1 MQTRRDRLQAY
12 QYQVKRIM
20 SALLGMEPE
29 APDQPMRR
37 VRAAMFSG
45 VMVGALAC
53 GVVALYGWISHS
65 QTRGWK
71 DQAPALIQI
80 KESGAQFIL
89 WPDDSVEG
97 KRVLYPVTNFTS
109 AQLIL
114 GNSTIKDTRRTIPR
128 VNANGVPRGG
138 QVVGINGIPPSLPDK
153 DASANGVWFIC
164 NHVETVKGEQ
174 KRVVDL
180 FAGQSPIDTQ
190 YLGTDTLAVSDT
202 SSGQL
207 YVIYN
212 GKRLPVESED
222 TLRFLDL
229 KDNPIVK
236 VKPAWLNSIPEG
248 KPLEPLSVPGA
259 GTPASKQIE
268 GNDTVVGEVF
278 EAGDQFF
285 LMQTGG
291 LAKISPTQAKL
302 LISSGTARDPS
313 GSQAAAKEIA
323 DASTRGIVLE
333 DVDLSQPDHPQ
344 DLPSWAAIPND
355 SSDPVMCL
363 QYSSESPQDPMQM
376 QIGLSLKD
384 TPRVN
389 PVGGSLSGPP
399 ADTVSL
405 PGGKFMVLRSYARDP
420 GKGPLFL
427 LTDDGL
433 KYPVKDP
440 SVLSL
445 LGYDGVKIWPVP
457 RDISDLIATGPA
469 LDPAK
474 AKGSALAQGDP
485 NAQPTQSVP
494 AGN

>member
-53 GVVALYGWISHS
+53 GGVAIYGWISHS

-80 KESGAQFIL
+80 KETGALFVLQA
-89 WPDDSVEG
+89 DDKVEG

-114 GNSTIKDTRRTIPR
+114 GNDAINQTRRTIPR

-153 DASANGVWFIC
+153 DAVADGTWSIC
-164 NHVETVKGEQ
+164 NHLQTENGEQ

-180 FAGQSPIDTQ
+180 FAGQSPMDSAF
-190 YLGTDTLAVSDT
+190 LGNDSLAVKDGST
-202 SSGQL
+202 QQL

-212 GKRLPVESED
+212 GKRLPVKSDD
-222 TLRFLDL
+222 TLRFLGIGNTPTVTVL
-229 KDNPIVK
+229 
-236 VKPAWLNSIPEG
+236 PAWLNAIPEG
-248 KPLEPLSVPGA
+248 KPLEPLSIPGA
-259 GTPASKQIE
+259 GDTASEQIA
-268 GNDTVVGEVF
+268 GDSAVVGQVF
-278 EAGDQFF
+278 QAADQFF
-285 LMQTGG
+285 VMEADG
-291 LAKISPTQAKL
+291 LGKISETQARL
-302 LISSGTARDPS
+302 LVSSGTARDPS
-313 GSQAAAKEIA
+313 GAPQTEPKKIA
-323 DASTRGIVLE
+323 EASTQGIVLPGE
-333 DVDLSQPDHPQ
+333 SLMEPDHPQ
-344 DLPSWAAIPND
+344 DLPHW
-355 SSDPVMCL
+355 SDQAGGSENPAMCL
-363 QYSSESPQDPMQM
+363 LYSSHTPTDPLQVK
-376 QIGLSLKD
+376 IGTALND

-389 PVGGSLSGPP
+389 PVGGTLSGPP

-405 PGGKFMVLRSYARDP
+405 PGGKFMVVQSYARDP
-420 GKGPLFL
+420 HKGPLFL

-433 KYPVKDP
+433 KYPVKDTG
-440 SVLSL
+440 VLTL
-445 LGYDGVKIWPVP
+445 LGYGGVKIFPVS
-457 RDISDLIATGPA
+457 REITDLIPTGPA
-469 LDPAK
+469 LDPVK
-474 AKGSALAQGDP
+474 ARGSALAQADP
-485 NAQPTQSVP
+485 NAQQTPK
-494 AGN
+494 GN